1 MLRRLT
7 ERSHSRRELEQAL
20 AKRHTDPDVA
30 TAVLDRL
37 AEVGLVDDRT
47 FAEAWVASRQ
57 ERKHLSGRALRDELV
72 RKGIDRDI
80 IDDVLRAVDADR
92 EYDAALALAERK
104 VRSMAGLVPEVRRR
118 RLVAALARRGF
129 SASVSSRV
137 LAAVDLDGGDGAWF
151 GEEQ

>member
-37 AEVGLVDDRT
+37 TEVGLVDDRT
-47 FAEAWVASRQ
+47 FAEAWVTSRQ

-72 RKGIDRDI
+72 RKGVDRDI

>member
-20 AKRHTDPDVA
+20 AKRHTDSDVA

-37 AEVGLVDDRT
+37 TEVGLVDDRT
-47 FAEAWVASRQ
+47 FAEAWVTSRQ

-72 RKGIDRDI
+72 RKGVDRDI